1 MRVSQTPVLRR
12 PFAASQTGT
21 AKSEG
26 RFARIDANGCLVI
39 VSDNTTVPH
48 GVISNP
54 DGLDAAKNNSADIIL
69 LADSGLVEVQ
79 LAAEAGAIADGTKL
93 CLSADGRAKAVA
105 ASEPAYAIA
114 WTNIAAP
121 TAGSRIWCTLIG

>member
-12 PFAASQTGT
+12 QFATGQTGT

-39 VSDNTTVPH
+39 VTDNTTVPH
-48 GVISNP
+48 VGISIP
-54 DGLDAAKNNSADIIL
+54 DRLDAAIIISADSIL

-79 LAAEAGAIADGTKL
+79 LAADAGAIADGTKL
-93 CLSADGRAKAVA
+93 CLSVDGRAKAVT
-105 ASEPAYAIA
+105 ASETAYAIA